1 MKTAVAGAGHGGLVA
16 AALLAKAGHDV
27 TVYEKKKREE
37 LGHDWEDRFT
47 FSLLS
52 EITGKE
58 IDGNSWRYRG
68 DCAFVSP
75 SYKTRVII
83 NYSDENRQK
92 IMERKYL
99 INELVDFAAES
110 GVKFR
115 FETEIT
121 GAYIREN
128 HVSGI
133 RTRGETVEAD
143 LVIDAAGVFSPVRM
157 SLPEEFGI
165 EKEPARGDLFYAKR
179 AYFNKTDGDI
189 PDVPF
194 EVYLCHDREQGL
206 SWCCINEDSVDILI
220 GRIDPLEDGKFE
232 KCAENFR
239 KAHPCIGDKMIRGGQ
254 SAVIPV
260 RRPLALMTAPGYA
273 AAGDSAFMTT
283 PMNGMGIDLSLK
295 AGKLLAETI
304 IKNKNAK
311 PETLWEYNRE
321 FHALYGGITA
331 KNEGLKNSLL
341 EMPGEGVDFLF
352 DSAVIQA
359 SDLAGAGAKTSI
371 GSLLGKF
378 VRGMKAPGYFFAIIR
393 GLIKGAGLKK
403 ALESAPHDYDL
414 KKIAE
419 WQKRTEQKTVKVT
432 RK

>member
-1 MKTAVAGAGHGGLVA
+1 M
-16 AALLAKAGHDV
+16 
-27 TVYEKKKREE
+27 
-37 LGHDWEDRFT
+37 
-47 FSLLS
+47 
-52 EITGKE
+52 
-58 IDGNSWRYRG
+58 
-68 DCAFVSP
+68 
-75 SYKTRVII
+75 
-83 NYSDENRQK
+83 
-92 IMERKYL
+92 
-99 INELVDFAAES
+99 
-110 GVKFR
+110 
-115 FETEIT
+115 
-121 GAYIREN
+121 
-128 HVSGI
+128 
-133 RTRGETVEAD
+133 
-143 LVIDAAGVFSPVRM
+143 
-157 SLPEEFGI
+157 
-165 EKEPARGDLFYAKR
+165 
-179 AYFNKTDGDI
+179 
-189 PDVPF
+189 
-194 EVYLCHDREQGL
+194 
-206 SWCCINEDSVDILI
+206 
-220 GRIDPLEDGKFE
+220 
-232 KCAENFR
+232 
-239 KAHPCIGDKMIRGGQ
+239 
-254 SAVIPV
+254 IPV

-295 AGKLLAETI
+295 AGRLLAETI

-403 ALESAPHDYDL
+403 ALESAPRDYDI

-419 WQKRTEQKTVKVT
+419 WQKRTDQKTVKVT